1 MDEIEKLLQAYPVT
15 REIHRFATANAAQSQ
30 VSAGIK
36 YKTQLNNRHDIRF
49 TYYSGVLILRGHG
62 TYTTASGRCIRI
74 GPGDFF
80 QRFPMMLHSTTVD
93 PGERWVEVFLD
104 LPAALF
110 SALALC
116 GMADSDRPVLHPGLD
131 IQWLRECLKLV
142 DDLEASD
149 AMNLPS
155 IQSRI
160 ILLLERLLSMD
171 RRVSMTA
178 LEKQLEIARELLVT
192 PGERRSA
199 EQIAQHVNLGYE
211 SFRKLFRMRYGISP
225 NRYRI
230 SQRIYTAQDYLLGTG
245 SVRET
250 AAMLGY
256 CDEFAFSKQ
265 FRQYTG
271 VSPLEYIRMSKDTIN
286 MTNMIREQEEDKRFE

>member
-1 MDEIEKLLQAYPVT
+1 MLV
-15 REIHRFATANAAQSQ
+15 RNAS
-30 VSAGIK
+30 K
-36 YKTQLNNRHDIRF
+36 
-49 TYYSGVLILRGHG
+49 
-62 TYTTASGRCIRI
+62 
-74 GPGDFF
+74 
-80 QRFPMMLHSTTVD
+80 
-93 PGERWVEVFLD
+93 W
-104 LPAALF
+104 LPA
-110 SALALC
+110 
-116 GMADSDRPVLHPGLD
+116 
-131 IQWLRECLKLV
+131 
-142 DDLEASD
+142 
-149 AMNLPS
+149 

-178 LEKQLEIARELLVT
+178 LEKQLEIARDLLVT

-230 SQRIYTAQDYLLGTG
+230 SQRIYAAQDYLQGTG

-271 VSPLEYIRMSKDTIN
+271 VSPLEYIRMSRTGGDFIPAIMAETDDAAPASPHPGAGGAKN
-286 MTNMIREQEEDKRFE
+286 QNK